1 MEEISQE
8 IIGYLTY

>member
-8 IIGYLTY
+8 RETR